1 MAKTDLGF
9 YLLFVLLIINYF
21 FMKNFK
27 KFVSFVLVFSFIS
40 FNVSP
45 AIVLAVDEQTEVA
58 PETIVTPVVEE
69 ETTPPV
75 EEEIIVQEE
84 QNNIEPTTNNQTKI
98 NICHKNGNSGNWN
111 ALNVD
116 ENGWGGHSG
125 HDSDYLYNGPLGQN
139 GKPTNDGNDWCED
152 NAPTPPQAK
161 GSITV
166 CKVILGPD
174 GAPISSAPGST
185 FTINNDFGSPAV
197 FTTPMV
203 INTKLFSGDH
213 GNDANCIEYNDLPIN
228 PSSKT
233 TFHYQAEVTTG
244 SSWESP
250 LYRDLFNNVPN
261 NLSLNNLLSFK
272 EWSANE
278 DGADGE
284 ISLYNL
290 PVLKHRTLVII
301 NRERTAQISAAK
313 IICPTEDLLPNW
325 GAGAP
330 DITAA
335 TVSEFLAT
343 HPTCHEQSGWKYE
356 WAVDGTANPGD
367 NVEVGGGAWQV
378 FDENNL
384 PEVPVGSRVWVRE
397 QIPSGYIPFS
407 GATSDLDNPTSKNS
421 AEFYCSTDVL
431 NYDNYEWV
439 DVTQKGIEYHCVAFN
454 VPTENQEPP
463 QCNPEVNLIEN
474 GDFEAPVIAPG
485 VATGWDIIADSNPL
499 LKWLVAWANPQD
511 DGRLGLEIQD
521 NVAGAPFGG
530 SQHAELD
537 GDHPTTIWQNID
549 TIPGK
554 EYSFSFKYS
563 PHPGRDLA
571 DDSLQVKI
579 DGSVLGSNIATDGT
593 GNGNT
598 VWESITRTF
607 VAIGATTKVEIY
619 DNGTDT
625 SFGGYV
631 DDADL
636 RCVGDPQEPCDED
649 ASQVVVS
656 NSSTQVDGHDALPL
670 TFIHPAWTAS
680 IPDATWIWATDPV
693 ESPTNDADL
702 TKTFTKTF
710 TIVGTPTSG
719 TLDIAADNNYSAKVN
734 GSVVPVVFDQNNFQL
749 ATQDSYDVSAFL
761 ISGVNTIEIKVTNK
775 EIGEDANPANNPAG
789 LMYKLTVHNNECQES
804 PRTARITVIKNTG
817 SSVDNGTFH
826 FTGLDGDDGFDL
838 TTAVGTA
845 SSFFDVFADYNGES
859 YTITEVVPQGWNL
872 TSTYCEYDN
881 ESFGVAVENGKTV
894 TVDPGDQ
901 ITCTFTNQKQVIE
914 EEPTGSIQITKYVC
928 PANTTVVRSVNG
940 VGGIVPEGCVLQS
953 GKTFGYVHGSQT
965 DANGPYP
972 ELSEPLTVGGTTAS
986 GVLTISNLPATGRY
1000 LVVETDSNN
1009 IKIPDGD
1016 IFGLYCQ
1023 GDGDTSNNNDN
1034 QELTFVP
1041 NDGTAHCVAYN
1052 KASVVIETD
1061 PAQCSDESDNDE
1073 DGLNNASDP
1082 GCHSDRNV
1090 NNSESYNPL
1099 DDDESNESFQCSDG
1113 ISNDSDGLIDS
1124 LDPGCQSGE
1133 GGSWDPND
1141 NDETNSSGPTPTVTT
1156 SGGGGGGSW
1165 IMKPAG
1171 QVLGAET
1178 SCGIYVDKFLRRGYK
1193 NDTEAV
1199 KKLQKFLN
1207 DYMKSG
1213 LKEDGKFGLSTEKAL
1228 KKFQS
1233 KHADKILNPWGFKAP
1248 TGIFYITTQTEVNNI
1263 MCPDLKLQI
1272 PPLTPIEL
1280 NPLAP
1285 KKED

>member
-1 MAKTDLGF
+1 M
-9 YLLFVLLIINYF
+9 NYF
-21 FMKNFK
+21 IMKEFK
-27 KFVSFVLVFSFIS
+27 KFVAFVLLFSFVS
-40 FNVSP
+40 FNSSVLTVF
-45 AIVLAVDEQTEVA
+45 AIDGETETA
-58 PETIVTPVVEE
+58 PETVV
-69 ETTPPV
+69 TPPV
-75 EEEIIVQEE
+75 EEEITPLVEEEITPPVEEEIVVQEE
-84 QNNIEPTTNNQTKI
+84 NKEEQNIIELTTPRP
-98 NICHKNGNSGNWN
+98 S
-111 ALNVD
+111 
-116 ENGWGGHSG
+116 
-125 HDSDYLYNGPLGQN
+125 
-139 GKPTNDGNDWCED
+139 
-152 NAPTPPQAK
+152 QAK
-161 GSITV
+161 GTITV

-185 FTINNDFGSPAV
+185 FTVDNDFGSPAV

-203 INTKLFSGDH
+203 INTKLFNGDH
-213 GNDANCIEYNDLPIN
+213 GNDANCIEYGDLSLN
-228 PSSKT
+228 LFSKT
-233 TFHYQAEVTTG
+233 TFHYEAEVTTG
-244 SSWESP
+244 SSWEAP
-250 LYRDLFNNVPN
+250 LYNESFNNVPHNLNLN
-261 NLSLNNLLSFK
+261 NLSSFK
-272 EWSANE
+272 EFSANE
-278 DGADGE
+278 DYADGE
-284 ISLYNL
+284 LSLYNIGS
-290 PVLKHRTLVII
+290 LKNRTLVII
-301 NRERTAQISAAK
+301 NKERTAQISAAK
-313 IICPTEDLLPNW
+313 IICDSEADLPNW
-325 GAGAP
+325 GSGGP
-330 DITAA
+330 DITGA
-335 TVSEFLAT
+335 TAPDFLNS
-343 HPTCHEQSGWKYE
+343 HPNCHSQPGWKYE

-367 NVEVGGGAWQV
+367 NVEIGGGAWQV

-397 QIPSGYIPFS
+397 QIPTGYIPFS
-407 GATSDLDNPTSKNS
+407 TDTDGGNGWSDVS

-431 NYDNYEWV
+431 NYDNYDWI
-439 DVTQKGIEYHCVAFN
+439 DVTESGIEYHCLAFN
-454 VPTENQEPP
+454 VQAEEPL
-463 QCNPEVNLIEN
+463 QCNPQVNLIEN

-485 VATGWDIIADSNPL
+485 IATGWDIIADSNLL

-511 DGRLGLEIQD
+511 GGRLGLEIQD

-563 PHPGRDLA
+563 PRPGRNLA

-593 GNGNT
+593 ANGNT

-631 DDADL
+631 DNADL

-656 NSSTQVDGHDALPL
+656 NSSTQVDEHGALPL
-670 TFIHPAWTAS
+670 TFVHPAWTAS
-680 IPDATWIWATDPV
+680 IPGATWIWATDPV

-734 GSVVPVVFDQNNFQL
+734 GNVVPVVFNQNNFQL

-789 LMYKLTVHNNECQES
+789 LMYKLTVHNNECLES

-817 SSVDNGTFH
+817 SSVNNGTFH

-845 SSFFDVFADYNGES
+845 SSFFDVFADVDGES

-901 ITCTFTNQKQVIE
+901 ITCTFTNQKQVI
-914 EEPTGSIQITKYVC
+914 
-928 PANTTVVRSVNG
+928 
-940 VGGIVPEGCVLQS
+940 
-953 GKTFGYVHGSQT
+953 
-965 DANGPYP
+965 D
-972 ELSEPLTVGGTTAS
+972 
-986 GVLTISNLPATGRY
+986 
-1000 LVVETDSNN
+1000 
-1009 IKIPDGD
+1009 
-1016 IFGLYCQ
+1016 
-1023 GDGDTSNNNDN
+1023 
-1034 QELTFVP
+1034 QES
-1041 NDGTAHCVAYN
+1041 Y
-1052 KASVVIETD
+1052 
-1061 PAQCSDESDNDE
+1061 QCSDDSDNDQ
-1073 DGLNNASDP
+1073 DGLNNQADP
-1082 GCHSDRNV
+1082 GCHTDGNV
-1090 NNSESYNPL
+1090 NNPSSYDPNDDSESNQ
-1099 DDDESNESFQCSDG
+1099 SAICSDG
-1113 ISNDSDGLIDS
+1113 LDNDQDGQIDS
-1124 LDPGCQSGE
+1124 NDPGCQSGPE
-1133 GGSWDPND
+1133 GSWNPND
-1141 NDETNSSGPTPTVTT
+1141 TDENNSPTITP
-1156 SGGGGGGSW
+1156 SGGGGGGNSSGNR
-1165 IMKPAG
+1165 PGGASTPLG

-1193 NDTEAV
+1193 NDVEAV
-1199 KKLQKFLN
+1199 KKVQTFLN
-1207 DYMKSG
+1207 NYMKAG
-1213 LKEDGKFGLSTEKAL
+1213 LPVTGYFGIQTEKAL
-1228 KKFQS
+1228 KKFQT
-1233 KHADKILNPWGFKAP
+1233 AYPETVLGPWGFKKP
-1248 TGIFYITTQTEVNNI
+1248 TGIFYLTTQTQVNNI
-1263 MCPDLKLQI
+1263 MCPELKLPI
-1272 PPLTPIEL
+1272 PALTPIET

-1285 KKED
+1285 KKA